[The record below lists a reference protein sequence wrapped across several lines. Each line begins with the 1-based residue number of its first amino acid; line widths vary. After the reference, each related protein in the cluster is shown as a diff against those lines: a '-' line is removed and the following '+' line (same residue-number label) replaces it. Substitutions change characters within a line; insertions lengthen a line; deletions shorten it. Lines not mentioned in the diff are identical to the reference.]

1 MSECIWKKMY
11 LTLCAGILHA
21 SSLMPATQETTAA
34 QLRLNLAMQQAE
46 EFYLNA
52 KDEEVEPWEDDLE
65 E

>member
-1 MSECIWKKMY
+1 
-11 LTLCAGILHA
+11 
-21 SSLMPATQETTAA
+21 MPATQETTAA